1 MIEVHLQE
9 WLELSLR
16 WAHLTVGIA
25 WIGASFY
32 FNWLENRLIRQ
43 HTELQ
48 KLSGTYGTLPLKG
61 TSGQYMAVGFTT
73 FKNTRLPRMSCQL
86 SSIGSSGR
94 LISRGLRA
102 WHFRLFIY
110 ITITYLTNLVKNEL
124 RLSSFNLLWEWNS
137 LLANVYLL
145 DQSVAQL
152 APWQGITIGVA
163 TLAISWIFYDLICRS
178 AFAPWQGITIGVATL
193 AISWI
198 FYSDVHPPLPKGLL
212 LALHIY
218 ILLILLCN
226 TFSGRGAFIHVG
238 SAIGT
243 VMVLN
248 VMAVIVPSQKSLVR
262 AMQTGAERDAALGR
276 AGLTRSRHNNYLT
289 LPVLFIM
296 ISSHYPSTFS
306 SSWNWLILI
315 GIAVAG
321 IVVRHYFNV
330 RHLPGTKWWLL
341 LIGAGIFVLIALM
354 TLPESRPTLDTVKSV
369 SIENV
374 RSVIHERC
382 TVCHSA
388 APVRTE
394 FQVAPG
400 GIVMDTDEQINTLAS
415 RIYTTTV
422 ATRSMPIGNLSQMT
436 EAERQLIGDWY
447 AQLGRVSQ

>member
-43 HTELQ
+43 QSVNPSIEGDLWAIHGGGFYHVQKYEVAPDELPAQ
-48 KLSGTYGTLPLKG
+48 LHWFKWEAYFTWFTGLALLVLIFYG
-61 TSGQYMAVGFTT
+61 
-73 FKNTRLPRMSCQL
+73 N
-86 SSIGSSGR
+86 
-94 LISRGLRA
+94 
-102 WHFRLFIY
+102 
-110 ITITYLTNLVKNEL
+110 
-124 RLSSFNLLWEWNS
+124 
-137 LLANVYLL
+137 ANVYLL

-163 TLAISWIFYDLICRS
+163 TLAISWIFYDLMCRS
-178 AFAPWQGITIGVATL
+178 AFAER
-193 AISWI
+193 
-198 FYSDVHPPLPKGLL
+198 HLL
-212 LALHIY
+212 LALIIFTY
-218 ILLILLCN
+218 FCLLTILLCN
-226 TFSGRGAFIHVG
+226 TFSGRGAYIHVG

-276 AGLTRSRHNNYLT
+276 AALTRSRHNNYLT

-321 IVVRHYFNV
+321 IVIRHYFNV

-341 LIGAGIFVLIALM
+341 LVGAGIFVLIALM

-388 APVRTE
+388 APVNTD

-400 GIVMDTDEQINTLAS
+400 GIVMDTDEQINTLAA
-415 RIYTTTV
+415 RIYTTAV

-447 AQLGRVSQ
+447 AQLGRTSQ

>member
-43 HTELQ
+43 QSVNPSIEGDLWAIHGGGFYHVQKYEVAPDELPTQ
-48 KLSGTYGTLPLKG
+48 LHWFKWEAYFTWFTGLALLVLIFYG
-61 TSGQYMAVGFTT
+61 
-73 FKNTRLPRMSCQL
+73 N
-86 SSIGSSGR
+86 
-94 LISRGLRA
+94 
-102 WHFRLFIY
+102 
-110 ITITYLTNLVKNEL
+110 
-124 RLSSFNLLWEWNS
+124 
-137 LLANVYLL
+137 ANVYLL

-163 TLAISWIFYDLICRS
+163 TLAISWIFYDLMCRS
-178 AFAPWQGITIGVATL
+178 AFAER
-193 AISWI
+193 
-198 FYSDVHPPLPKGLL
+198 HLL
-212 LALHIY
+212 LALIIFTY
-218 ILLILLCN
+218 FCLLTILLCN
-226 TFSGRGAFIHVG
+226 TFSGRGAYIHVG

-248 VMAVIVPSQKSLVR
+248 VMAVIVPSQKSLVQ

-341 LIGAGIFVLIALM
+341 LIGAGIFVLIVLM

-388 APVRTE
+388 APVHAD

-415 RIYTTTV
+415 RIYTATV

-447 AQLGRVSQ
+447 TQLGKAVQ

>member
-43 HTELQ
+43 QSVNSAIEGDLWAIHGGGFYHVQ
-48 KLSGTYGTLPLKG
+48 KYEVAPDQLPAQLHWFKWEA
-61 TSGQYMAVGFTT
+61 YFTWFTGLALLVLT
-73 FKNTRLPRMSCQL
+73 F
-86 SSIGSSGR
+86 
-94 LISRGLRA
+94 
-102 WHFRLFIY
+102 
-110 ITITYLTNLVKNEL
+110 YLN
-124 RLSSFNLLWEWNS
+124 
-137 LLANVYLL
+137 ANVYLL

-163 TLAISWIFYDLICRS
+163 TLAISWIFYDLMCRS
-178 AFAPWQGITIGVATL
+178 AFAERHL
-193 AISWI
+193 
-198 FYSDVHPPLPKGLL
+198 F
-212 LALHIY
+212 LALIIFTY
-218 ILLILLCN
+218 FCLLTILLCN

-238 SAIGT
+238 AAIGT

-248 VMAVIVPSQKSLVR
+248 VMAVIVPSQKSLVW
-262 AMQTGAERDAALGR
+262 AMETGGERDAALGR

-315 GIAVAG
+315 GIAIAG
-321 IVVRHYFNV
+321 IIVRHYFNV

-341 LIGAGIFVLIALM
+341 LVGAGIFVLVALM
-354 TLPESRPTLDTVKSV
+354 TLPESRPTLNAVKSV

-388 APVRTE
+388 VPVHTD

-415 RIYTTTV
+415 RIYTTSV

-447 AQLGRVSQ
+447 TQLGRASQ

>member
-43 HTELQ
+43 QSVNPSIEGDLWAIHGGGFYHVQKYEVAPDELPAQ
-48 KLSGTYGTLPLKG
+48 LHWFKWEAYFTWFTGLALLVLIFYG
-61 TSGQYMAVGFTT
+61 
-73 FKNTRLPRMSCQL
+73 N
-86 SSIGSSGR
+86 
-94 LISRGLRA
+94 
-102 WHFRLFIY
+102 
-110 ITITYLTNLVKNEL
+110 
-124 RLSSFNLLWEWNS
+124 
-137 LLANVYLL
+137 ANVYLL

-163 TLAISWIFYDLICRS
+163 TLAISWIFYDLMCRS
-178 AFAPWQGITIGVATL
+178 AFAER
-193 AISWI
+193 
-198 FYSDVHPPLPKGLL
+198 HLL
-212 LALHIY
+212 LALIIFTY
-218 ILLILLCN
+218 FCLLTILLCN

-238 SAIGT
+238 AAIGT

-262 AMQTGAERDAALGR
+262 AMETGGERDAALGR

-296 ISSHYPSTFS
+296 ISSHYPSTFT

-341 LIGAGIFVLIALM
+341 LVGAGIFVLIALM
-354 TLPESRPTLDTVKSV
+354 TLPESRSTLDTVKSV

-388 APVRTE
+388 APVHTDFR
-394 FQVAPG
+394 VAPG

-415 RIYTTTV
+415 RIYTTSV

-447 AQLGRVSQ
+447 AQLGRASQ

>member
-43 HTELQ
+43 QSENPSIEGDLWAIHGGGFYHVQKYEVAPDELPAQ
-48 KLSGTYGTLPLKG
+48 LHWFKWEAYFTWFTGLALLALIFYG
-61 TSGQYMAVGFTT
+61 
-73 FKNTRLPRMSCQL
+73 N
-86 SSIGSSGR
+86 
-94 LISRGLRA
+94 
-102 WHFRLFIY
+102 
-110 ITITYLTNLVKNEL
+110 
-124 RLSSFNLLWEWNS
+124 
-137 LLANVYLL
+137 ANVYLL

-163 TLAISWIFYDLICRS
+163 TLAISWIFYDLMCRS
-178 AFAPWQGITIGVATL
+178 AFAER
-193 AISWI
+193 
-198 FYSDVHPPLPKGLL
+198 HLL
-212 LALHIY
+212 LALIIFTY
-218 ILLILLCN
+218 FCLLAILLCN
-226 TFSGRGAFIHVG
+226 TFSGRGAYIHVG

-262 AMQTGAERDAALGR
+262 AMQTGGERDAALGR

-341 LIGAGIFVLIALM
+341 LVGAGIFVLIALM

-436 EAERQLIGDWY
+436 EAERQLIGNWY
-447 AQLGRVSQ
+447 TQLGKAAQ

>member
-43 HTELQ
+43 QSVNPSIEGDLWAIHGGGFYHVQKYEVAPDELPAQ
-48 KLSGTYGTLPLKG
+48 LHWFKWEAYFTWFTGLALLALIFYG
-61 TSGQYMAVGFTT
+61 
-73 FKNTRLPRMSCQL
+73 N
-86 SSIGSSGR
+86 
-94 LISRGLRA
+94 
-102 WHFRLFIY
+102 
-110 ITITYLTNLVKNEL
+110 
-124 RLSSFNLLWEWNS
+124 
-137 LLANVYLL
+137 ANVYLL

-163 TLAISWIFYDLICRS
+163 TLAISWIFYDLMCRS
-178 AFAPWQGITIGVATL
+178 AFAER
-193 AISWI
+193 
-198 FYSDVHPPLPKGLL
+198 HLL
-212 LALHIY
+212 LALIIFTY
-218 ILLILLCN
+218 FCLLAILLCN
-226 TFSGRGAFIHVG
+226 TFSGRGAYIHVG

-262 AMQTGAERDAALGR
+262 AMQTGGERDAALGR

-341 LIGAGIFVLIALM
+341 LVGAGIFVLIVLM

-436 EAERQLIGDWY
+436 EAERQLIGNWY
-447 AQLGRVSQ
+447 TQLGKAAQ

>member
-1 MIEVHLQE
+1 MIEVHIQE

-43 HTELQ
+43 QSVNPAIEGDLWAIHGGGFYHVQKYEVAPDELPAQ
-48 KLSGTYGTLPLKG
+48 LHWFKWEAY
-61 TSGQYMAVGFTT
+61 FTWFTGLALLVLT
-73 FKNTRLPRMSCQL
+73 F
-86 SSIGSSGR
+86 
-94 LISRGLRA
+94 
-102 WHFRLFIY
+102 
-110 ITITYLTNLVKNEL
+110 YLN
-124 RLSSFNLLWEWNS
+124 
-137 LLANVYLL
+137 ANVYLL

-152 APWQGITIGVA
+152 APWQGITIGIA
-163 TLAISWIFYDLICRS
+163 TLAISWIFYDLMCRS
-178 AFAPWQGITIGVATL
+178 AFAER
-193 AISWI
+193 
-198 FYSDVHPPLPKGLL
+198 HLL
-212 LALHIY
+212 LALIIFTY
-218 ILLILLCN
+218 FCLLTILLCN

-238 SAIGT
+238 AAIGT

-262 AMQTGAERDAALGR
+262 AMETGGERDAALGR

-341 LIGAGIFVLIALM
+341 LVGAGIFVLIALM

-447 AQLGRVSQ
+447 TQLGRATQ

>member
-1 MIEVHLQE
+1 MEVHLQE

-43 HTELQ
+43 QSVNPSIEGDLWAIHGGGFYHVQKYEVAPDELPAQ
-48 KLSGTYGTLPLKG
+48 LHWFKWEAYFTWFTGLALLALIFYG
-61 TSGQYMAVGFTT
+61 
-73 FKNTRLPRMSCQL
+73 N
-86 SSIGSSGR
+86 
-94 LISRGLRA
+94 
-102 WHFRLFIY
+102 
-110 ITITYLTNLVKNEL
+110 
-124 RLSSFNLLWEWNS
+124 
-137 LLANVYLL
+137 ANVYLL

-163 TLAISWIFYDLICRS
+163 TLAISWIFYDLMCRS
-178 AFAPWQGITIGVATL
+178 AFAER
-193 AISWI
+193 
-198 FYSDVHPPLPKGLL
+198 HLL
-212 LALHIY
+212 LALIIFTY
-218 ILLILLCN
+218 FCLLAILLCN
-226 TFSGRGAFIHVG
+226 TFSGRGAYIHVG

-262 AMQTGAERDAALGR
+262 AMQTGGERDAALGR

-341 LIGAGIFVLIALM
+341 LVGAGIFVLIVLM

-436 EAERQLIGDWY
+436 EAERQLIGNWY
-447 AQLGRVSQ
+447 TQLGKAAQ

>member
-1 MIEVHLQE
+1 MGFAPVLSIRKLNQISMIEVHLQE

-43 HTELQ
+43 QSVNPSIEGDLWAIHGGGFYHVQKYEVAPDELPAQ
-48 KLSGTYGTLPLKG
+48 LHWFKWEAYFTWFTGLALLVLIFYG
-61 TSGQYMAVGFTT
+61 
-73 FKNTRLPRMSCQL
+73 N
-86 SSIGSSGR
+86 
-94 LISRGLRA
+94 
-102 WHFRLFIY
+102 
-110 ITITYLTNLVKNEL
+110 
-124 RLSSFNLLWEWNS
+124 
-137 LLANVYLL
+137 ANVYLL

-163 TLAISWIFYDLICRS
+163 TLAISWIFYDLMCRS
-178 AFAPWQGITIGVATL
+178 AFAER
-193 AISWI
+193 
-198 FYSDVHPPLPKGLL
+198 HLL
-212 LALHIY
+212 LALIIFTY
-218 ILLILLCN
+218 FCLLTILLCN
-226 TFSGRGAFIHVG
+226 TFSGRGAYIHVG

-248 VMAVIVPSQKSLVR
+248 VMAVIIPSQKSLVR
-262 AMQTGAERDAALGR
+262 AMQTGGERDVALGR

-321 IVVRHYFNV
+321 IVIRHYFNV

-341 LIGAGIFVLIALM
+341 LVGAGIFVLIALM

-415 RIYTTTV
+415 RIYTATV

-447 AQLGRVSQ
+447 AQLGRASQ

>member
-43 HTELQ
+43 QSVNPSIEGDLWAIHGGGFYHVQKYEVAPDELPAQ
-48 KLSGTYGTLPLKG
+48 LHWFKWEAYFTWFTGLALLVLIFYG
-61 TSGQYMAVGFTT
+61 
-73 FKNTRLPRMSCQL
+73 N
-86 SSIGSSGR
+86 
-94 LISRGLRA
+94 
-102 WHFRLFIY
+102 
-110 ITITYLTNLVKNEL
+110 
-124 RLSSFNLLWEWNS
+124 
-137 LLANVYLL
+137 ANAYLL
-145 DQSVAQL
+145 DQSVAQI

-163 TLAISWIFYDLICRS
+163 TLAISWIFYDLMCRS
-178 AFAPWQGITIGVATL
+178 AFAER
-193 AISWI
+193 
-198 FYSDVHPPLPKGLL
+198 HML
-212 LALHIY
+212 LALIIFTY
-218 ILLILLCN
+218 FCLLTILLCN

-262 AMQTGAERDAALGR
+262 AMETGGERDAALGR

-341 LIGAGIFVLIALM
+341 LVGAGIFVLIALM
-354 TLPESRPTLDTVKSV
+354 TLPESRSTLDTVKSV

-388 APVRTE
+388 APVHTD

-415 RIYTTTV
+415 RIYTTSV

-447 AQLGRVSQ
+447 AQLGRASQ

>member
-43 HTELQ
+43 QSVNPSIEGDLWAIHGGGFYHVQKYEVAPDELPAQ
-48 KLSGTYGTLPLKG
+48 LHWFKWEAYFTWFTGLALLVLIFYG
-61 TSGQYMAVGFTT
+61 
-73 FKNTRLPRMSCQL
+73 N
-86 SSIGSSGR
+86 
-94 LISRGLRA
+94 
-102 WHFRLFIY
+102 
-110 ITITYLTNLVKNEL
+110 
-124 RLSSFNLLWEWNS
+124 
-137 LLANVYLL
+137 ANVYLL

-178 AFAPWQGITIGVATL
+178 AFAER
-193 AISWI
+193 
-198 FYSDVHPPLPKGLL
+198 HLL
-212 LALHIY
+212 LALIIFTY
-218 ILLILLCN
+218 FCLLTILLCN

-330 RHLPGTKWWLL
+330 RHLPGPKWWLL
-341 LIGAGIFVLIALM
+341 LVGAGIFVLIALM

-447 AQLGRVSQ
+447 AQLGETAQ

>member
-43 HTELQ
+43 QSVNPSIEGDLWAIHGGGFYHVQKYEVAPDELPAQ
-48 KLSGTYGTLPLKG
+48 LHWFKWEAYFTWFTGLALLVLIFYG
-61 TSGQYMAVGFTT
+61 
-73 FKNTRLPRMSCQL
+73 N
-86 SSIGSSGR
+86 
-94 LISRGLRA
+94 
-102 WHFRLFIY
+102 
-110 ITITYLTNLVKNEL
+110 
-124 RLSSFNLLWEWNS
+124 
-137 LLANVYLL
+137 ANVYLL

-152 APWQGITIGVA
+152 DPWQGITIGVA
-163 TLAISWIFYDLICRS
+163 ALAISWIFYDLMCKS
-178 AFAPWQGITIGVATL
+178 AFSERHLI
-193 AISWI
+193 
-198 FYSDVHPPLPKGLL
+198 
-212 LALHIY
+212 LALIIFTY
-218 ILLILLCN
+218 FCLLTILLCN
-226 TFSGRGAFIHVG
+226 TFSGRGAYIHVG

-243 VMVLN
+243 IMVLN
-248 VMAVIVPSQKSLVR
+248 VMAVIIPSQKSLVR
-262 AMQTGAERDAALGR
+262 AMETGGERDAALGR

-341 LIGAGIFVLIALM
+341 LVGAGIFVLIALM
-354 TLPESRPTLDTVKSV
+354 TLPESRSTLDTVKSV

-415 RIYTTTV
+415 RIYTATV

-447 AQLGRVSQ
+447 SQLGRASQ

>member
-43 HTELQ
+43 QSVNPAIEGDLWAIHGGGFYHVQKYEVAPDELPAQ
-48 KLSGTYGTLPLKG
+48 LHWFKWEAY
-61 TSGQYMAVGFTT
+61 FTWYTGLALLVLT
-73 FKNTRLPRMSCQL
+73 F
-86 SSIGSSGR
+86 
-94 LISRGLRA
+94 
-102 WHFRLFIY
+102 
-110 ITITYLTNLVKNEL
+110 YLN
-124 RLSSFNLLWEWNS
+124 
-137 LLANVYLL
+137 ANVYLL

-152 APWQGITIGVA
+152 APWQGITIGIA
-163 TLAISWIFYDLICRS
+163 TLAISWIFYDLMCRS
-178 AFAPWQGITIGVATL
+178 AFAER
-193 AISWI
+193 
-198 FYSDVHPPLPKGLL
+198 HLL
-212 LALHIY
+212 LALIIFTY
-218 ILLILLCN
+218 FCLLTILLCN

-238 SAIGT
+238 AAIGT

-262 AMQTGAERDAALGR
+262 AMETGSERDAALGR

-341 LIGAGIFVLIALM
+341 LVGAGIFVLIALM
-354 TLPESRPTLDTVKSV
+354 TLPESRSTLDTVKSV

-374 RSVIHERC
+374 RSIIHERC

-388 APVRTE
+388 APVHTG

-447 AQLGRVSQ
+447 TQLGRATQ

>member
-1 MIEVHLQE
+1 MIEVHIQE

-43 HTELQ
+43 QSVNPAIEGDLWAIHGGGFYHVQKYEVAPDELPAQ
-48 KLSGTYGTLPLKG
+48 LHWFKWEAY
-61 TSGQYMAVGFTT
+61 FTWFTGLALLVLT
-73 FKNTRLPRMSCQL
+73 F
-86 SSIGSSGR
+86 
-94 LISRGLRA
+94 
-102 WHFRLFIY
+102 
-110 ITITYLTNLVKNEL
+110 YLN
-124 RLSSFNLLWEWNS
+124 
-137 LLANVYLL
+137 ANVYLL

-152 APWQGITIGVA
+152 APWQGITIGIA
-163 TLAISWIFYDLICRS
+163 TLAISWIFYDLMCRS
-178 AFAPWQGITIGVATL
+178 AFAER
-193 AISWI
+193 
-198 FYSDVHPPLPKGLL
+198 HLL
-212 LALHIY
+212 LALIIFTY
-218 ILLILLCN
+218 FCLLTILLCN

-238 SAIGT
+238 AAIGT

-262 AMQTGAERDAALGR
+262 AMETGGERDAALGR

-341 LIGAGIFVLIALM
+341 LVGAGIFALIALM

-447 AQLGRVSQ
+447 TQLGRATQ